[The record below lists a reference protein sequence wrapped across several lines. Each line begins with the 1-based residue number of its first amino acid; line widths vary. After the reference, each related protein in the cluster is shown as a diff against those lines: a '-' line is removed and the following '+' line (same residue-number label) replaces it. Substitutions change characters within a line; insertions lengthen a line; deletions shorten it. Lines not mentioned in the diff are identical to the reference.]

1 VNARGPRF
9 TDATDRADRVLRGAL
24 LLVGAFYALA
34 YVCVALGRMTFPF
47 ELEWSEGSIV
57 DHVQRVASG
66 SQIYAPP
73 SIEFVA
79 TMYTPGYYYVSGLF
93 TLVFGD
99 GFIALRLVSFLAS
112 LATFWLIFALVRRE
126 TSDRYAALIGACLF
140 AATFRASGA
149 WFDVG
154 RPDSLC
160 LALLLG
166 FIYRIRFAAST
177 RDFALAGGL
186 LAASVLTK
194 QSALLLGAPLLFY
207 AWVVNRRGAVA
218 CIAACAGLV
227 GVAAGMLQLTSA
239 GWFSS
244 YVTASTGVDHYKFWF
259 DELLWPLPVACLG
272 AIWLG
277 LSRSGFSSDG
287 RRGRLFYTLLA
298 AGLVG
303 ASWFIGIQRHTAP
316 NALMPPFAGLAILS
330 GLALHAAFR
339 SADHAGTSRARA
351 IAGALGLV
359 QFAFLVYNPWRQIP
373 TAADAAAGRALIDTI
388 RRIDGP
394 VLVYDRGYLARLAG
408 KPGHASRVP
417 VLALSGE
424 PARRVSAQ
432 IREAICRGDYAAVVL
447 TSPAG
452 FADELAYR
460 YWPAVRVLPDEYVP
474 RTVTFQQPNPNLLY
488 RRRPPDD
495 FPGVP
500 GPCSN
505 ATPYSRG
512 VR

>member
-1 VNARGPRF
+1 VSAWGVGCP
-9 TDATDRADRVLRGAL
+9 DAAGRADRILRAAL
-24 LLVGAFYALA
+24 LLVGALFVLA

-66 SQIYAPP
+66 RQVYAPP
-73 SIEFVA
+73 SVDFVA
-79 TMYTPGYYYVSGLF
+79 TMYTPGYYYVSGIVA
-93 TLVFGD
+93 LVLGD

-112 LATFWLIFALVRRE
+112 LGTFWLLFALIRRE
-126 TSDRYAALIGACLF
+126 TNDRYAAVIGVCLF

-166 FIYRIRFAAST
+166 FAYRLRFAAST
-177 RDFALAGGL
+177 RDFALAGSL

-194 QSALLLGAPLLFY
+194 QSALLLGAPLLLW
-207 AWVVNRRGAVA
+207 AWVVDRRGAVA
-218 CIAACAGLV
+218 CVAACAGIV
-227 GVAAGMLQLTSA
+227 GGAAAVLQSTSA
-239 GWFSS
+239 GWFSY
-244 YVTASTGVDHYKFWF
+244 YVTAPTGIDHYRVWF
-259 DELLWPLPVACLG
+259 DELLWPLPVACV
-272 AIWLG
+272 AAVWLVCTRPG
-277 LSRSGFSSDG
+277 VFLDG
-287 RRGRLFYTLLA
+287 RRGRLFHALLA

-303 ASWFIGIQRHTAP
+303 ASWFVGIQRHTAP

-330 GLALHAAFR
+330 GLALHAALR
-339 SADHAGTSRARA
+339 SADQSGISRAGA
-351 IAGALGLV
+351 IAGALGLI
-359 QFAFLVYNPWRQIP
+359 QFAVLVYGPWRQIP
-373 TAADAAAGRALIDTI
+373 TAADVAAGRALVDAI

-424 PARRVSAQ
+424 PARQVPAQ
-432 IREAICRGDYAAVVL
+432 IRDAICRGDYAAVVL

-452 FADELAYR
+452 FAGELAYR
-460 YWPAVRVLPDEYVP
+460 YFSAIQVLPDEYVP

-488 RRRPPDD
+488 RRRPANDLS
-495 FPGVP
+495 GVP
-500 GPCSN
+500 GPC
-505 ATPYSRG
+505 RL
-512 VR
+512 